1 MNIIFSQMKAIADRL
16 TQSQGVL
23 KRTLIVGLVTLGL
36 WTASVSTPAY
46 AADANDYYSNERGSL
61 QNTERYD
68 QIQPDSGGMNGFDD
82 TDPRRNTQAAEAK
95 AKALSD
101 RAERMLDESADPLEN
116 AREAISNIKSGLG
129 ESVDSAADSISNQA
143 DKVSGK
149 VGQAAD
155 RLGRKVD
162 GVTDRVGNRTER
174 AADRMVRT
182 TDNMNGRVPNQT
194 N

>member
-1 MNIIFSQMKAIADRL
+1 MNIIFSQMKAISDRL
-16 TQSQGVL
+16 TQSQCAL
-23 KRTLIVGLVTLGL
+23 KRTLIVGLVSLGL
-36 WTASVSTPAY
+36 WAASVSTPAY
-46 AADANDYYSNERGSL
+46 AADANDYYSNERGSV

-95 AKALSD
+95 AQTLRNRS
-101 RAERMLDESADPLEN
+101 ERMLDETADPLEN
-116 AREAISNIKSGLG
+116 AREAISNIKSELG
-129 ESVDSAADSISNQA
+129 ESVDSAADSIGNQA

-155 RLGRKVD
+155 RLGRKAD
-162 GVTDRVGNRTER
+162 RATDRVGNRAER
-174 AADRMVRT
+174 AADGMSRT
-182 TDNMNGRVPNQT
+182 TDNKNGRVPNQT